1 LENTKVSTTVSI
13 ELKYSDTTTLGIE
26 DIEDY
31 NIKGTFDPNAES
43 DIEFY
48 GFRETTFTIAYGYR
62 TDGFDDYKWPIH
74 EEELDYYRNH
84 CDTEVTLLLQDYLD
98 ERS

>member
-1 LENTKVSTTVSI
+1 MESI
-13 ELKYSDTTTLGIE
+13 KLKYSDVTTLLIE

-31 NIKGTFDPNAES
+31 NVKGTFDPQAAS

-48 GFRETTFTIAYGYR
+48 GYRETTFKIV
-62 TDGFDDYKWPIH
+62 DGSRNSIFGGSWPIH

-84 CDTEVTLLLQDYLD
+84 CDDEITLMVQDYLD
-98 ERS
+98 EQNV